1 MTQTAT
7 GTKNKA
13 GGPELVAFDELL
25 AAALREQARRE
36 LAALPGARQLE
47 RMYTDTSAW
56 DRRLKRALAKRQR
69 AALRAARAQQRQ
81 RRRAAAAKPRGLTL
95 RRMFW
100 AAAVMVL
107 LLAGTLAV
115 SAEARYAARMLL
127 HWGET
132 ELRLSFETEG
142 RPPETM
148 ALPQGYTDHYIPDG
162 FVLDEE
168 NSFTMEHYFF
178 HKYFGEEDGEPK
190 NYAVDCYLVLPSGQT
205 EALDK
210 KQTVYKEIDLNGQ
223 PAMLGTS
230 TTEDG
235 EISYLL
241 IWDKEGIH
249 HTVHGNVKLE
259 TILAIAEE
267 IY

>member
-7 GTKNKA
+7 GTKNKP

-47 RMYTDTSAW
+47 RMYPDTSAW
-56 DRRLKRALAKRQR
+56 DKRLKRALAKRQR

-81 RRRAAAAKPRGLTL
+81 RRRAAAAKVRGLTL

-127 HWGET
+127 HWGDT

-168 NSFTMEHYFF
+168 NSFTMEDYLF
-178 HKYFGEEDGEPK
+178 HNYDGQQDGEPK
-190 NYAVDCYLVLPSGQT
+190 GYAVSCYVIRPDGQF
-205 EALDK
+205 ELLDNEN
-210 KQTVYKEIDLNGQ
+210 TVYERFEWNGVE
-223 PAMLGTS
+223 ATLGTCLMD
-230 TTEDG
+230 DG
-235 EISYLL
+235 NASYYLF
-241 IWDKEGIH
+241 WDANNIHHMVHGDLDLKTILDIAEGI
-249 HTVHGNVKLE
+249 
-259 TILAIAEE
+259 
-267 IY
+267 Y

>member
-47 RMYTDTSAW
+47 RMYPDTSAW

-148 ALPQGYTDHYIPDG
+148 TLPQGYTDHYIPDG

-168 NSFTMEHYFF
+168 NSFTMADYLF
-178 HKYFGEEDGEPK
+178 HNYDGQQDGEPK
-190 NYAVDCYLVLPSGQT
+190 GYAVSCYVIRPAGQF
-205 EALDK
+205 ELLDNEH
-210 KQTVYKEIDLNGQ
+210 TVYETIEFNGAT
-223 PAMLGTS
+223 AMLGTS
-230 TTEDG
+230 TTKSGKTSYYFFWDSENIHHLVHGDLDLE
-235 EISYLL
+235 EIMK
-241 IWDKEGIH
+241 IAEGI
-249 HTVHGNVKLE
+249 
-259 TILAIAEE
+259 
-267 IY
+267 Y